1 MRSFVQQGSIGMS
14 DGSRQRDAENLAK
27 LRVKLGDLNRAEL
40 QARFDADPRS
50 LSPDELDYLGLLTRE
65 AIRVFEDKAK
75 RKLGSGGEGEDPTST
90 T

>member
-1 MRSFVQQGSIGMS
+1 MS
-14 DGSRQRDAENLAK
+14 DGSRQRDAELLAK
-27 LRVKLGDLNRAEL
+27 LRMKLGALDRGEL
-40 QARFDADPRS
+40 QARFDADSRS

-75 RKLGSGGEGEDPTST
+75 RKLGSGGGSEDPTST